1 MNPFELQQKIHTVK
15 NIHHVVHSMETLSTM
30 RIMQLRKQADTRK
43 AYLRELETILF
54 SFLHIVPPAITQ
66 NFLLQPTKMKQSL
79 LVLVTSDR
87 GFCGSMN
94 QQLLGIARNHIRSH
108 PTVVISIGKKAG
120 NTLLKEGVPVVGM
133 IAKML
138 EKTDLTFSQNLTS
151 DIVKGFLNQEFDS
164 VFFGSMEFR
173 NLISQKPTVKQV
185 LPVVD
190 QSQKYSSLR
199 YDYESVYLLPSP
211 KKVFSKLVHKYM
223 DAMIY
228 SILID
233 AATAEQAIRMISMKS
248 ASDNAEEMIQTMQ
261 KKYQKIRQEKITNEL
276 IELNND

>member
-1 MNPFELQQKIHTVK
+1 
-15 NIHHVVHSMETLSTM
+15 
-30 RIMQLRKQADTRK
+30 
-43 AYLRELETILF
+43 
-54 SFLHIVPPAITQ
+54 
-66 NFLLQPTKMKQSL
+66 
-79 LVLVTSDR
+79 
-87 GFCGSMN
+87 MN